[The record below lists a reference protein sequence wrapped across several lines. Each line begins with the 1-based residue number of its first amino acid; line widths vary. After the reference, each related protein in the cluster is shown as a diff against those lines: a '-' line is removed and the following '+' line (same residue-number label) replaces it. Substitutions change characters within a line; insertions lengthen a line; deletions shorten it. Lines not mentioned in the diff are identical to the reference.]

1 MADLMTIGGN
11 ATSSYKM
18 ALAAV
23 STNISNLNTEGYSR
37 QSIKMVADGAA
48 PAVLVRMHDSFAESS
63 LRSANSSLTSQ
74 QPTVKYADRVLN
86 LIGSEAGSLTTA
98 LDKFF
103 SSASRL
109 GTDPSSDSLRQEFLS
124 SANFLSSRVRTV
136 AADLQ
141 DVVVDNN
148 SEVAQRATE
157 LNGLSTQ
164 LSVIN
169 EELTKY
175 GGKDQPPSLLDKR
188 DVVLMKM
195 SALAKIDVAFSD
207 EGLAKVSLHNPNSSA
222 VLVENSVVKE
232 LSVVGSNSPKNS
244 QSIVYDAAGSN
255 ATLGAIS
262 GGLIGGLVAVKSAV
276 IEPLVSN
283 LNTMINSFVSS
294 ANSHHKAG
302 INAQGDVNVSLFS
315 VGADSNYAEN
325 MALSIASSAQISA
338 AGRLRISQPENN
350 TAEIQATLSYGQDA
364 RWNGAIESEF
374 TVAFTGATSYTLTQN
389 GATTAYDNFDI
400 NTGIT
405 LGDVKLMFDKA
416 PAASDSFTVASNASG
431 LGDNSNVKAIAALH
445 TEKIVGDK
453 TLRNFYIDE
462 VGKIAT
468 YSDLSSMSFEAKQ
481 AVYDHA
487 FSAKDQKSGVNL
499 DEEAAELIRLQQAF
513 QGAAKLMQVSAEI
526 FEAMLQASR

>member
-37 QSIKMVADGAA
+37 QSIKMVADGEA

-222 VLVENSVVKE
+222 VLVENSVVK
-232 LSVVGSNSPKNS
+232 N
-244 QSIVYDAAGSN
+244 
-255 ATLGAIS
+255 
-262 GGLIGGLVAVKSAV
+262 
-276 IEPLVSN
+276 
-283 LNTMINSFVSS
+283 
-294 ANSHHKAG
+294 
-302 INAQGDVNVSLFS
+302 
-315 VGADSNYAEN
+315 
-325 MALSIASSAQISA
+325 
-338 AGRLRISQPENN
+338 
-350 TAEIQATLSYGQDA
+350 
-364 RWNGAIESEF
+364 
-374 TVAFTGATSYTLTQN
+374 
-389 GATTAYDNFDI
+389 
-400 NTGIT
+400 
-405 LGDVKLMFDKA
+405 
-416 PAASDSFTVASNASG
+416 
-431 LGDNSNVKAIAALH
+431 
-445 TEKIVGDK
+445 
-453 TLRNFYIDE
+453 
-462 VGKIAT
+462 
-468 YSDLSSMSFEAKQ
+468 
-481 AVYDHA
+481 
-487 FSAKDQKSGVNL
+487 
-499 DEEAAELIRLQQAF
+499 
-513 QGAAKLMQVSAEI
+513 
-526 FEAMLQASR
+526 

>member
-1 MADLMTIGGN
+1 
-11 ATSSYKM
+11 
-18 ALAAV
+18 
-23 STNISNLNTEGYSR
+23 
-37 QSIKMVADGAA
+37 
-48 PAVLVRMHDSFAESS
+48 MHDSFAESS

-124 SANFLSSRVRTV
+124 SANFLASRVRTV

-148 SEVAQRATE
+148 SEVAQRVTE
-157 LNGLSTQ
+157 LNGLSAQ

-195 SALAKIDVAFSD
+195 SALAKIDVTFSD
-207 EGLAKVSLHNPNSSA
+207 VGLAKVSLHSPNSSR
-222 VLVENSVVKE
+222 VLVENSIVKE

-244 QSIVYDAAGSN
+244 QSI
-255 ATLGAIS
+255 TLGAIS

-276 IEPLVSN
+276 IVPLVSN

-315 VGADSNYAEN
+315 VGSDSNYAEN
-325 MALSIASSAQISA
+325 MTLSIASSAQISA
-338 AGRLRISQPENN
+338 AGRLKISQPANN
-350 TAEIQATLSYGQDA
+350 TAEIQATLSYGQNA
-364 RWNGAIESEF
+364 NWNGAIESEF
-374 TVAFTGATSYTLTQN
+374 TVAFTSATSYSVTQS
-389 GATTAYDNFDI
+389 GTTNAYNNFNI
-400 NTGIT
+400 NNGIT

-416 PAASDSFTVASNASG
+416 PAASDSFTVGSNASG

-445 TEKIVGDK
+445 TEKIVSDK

-526 FEAMLQASR
+526 FDAIIQASR